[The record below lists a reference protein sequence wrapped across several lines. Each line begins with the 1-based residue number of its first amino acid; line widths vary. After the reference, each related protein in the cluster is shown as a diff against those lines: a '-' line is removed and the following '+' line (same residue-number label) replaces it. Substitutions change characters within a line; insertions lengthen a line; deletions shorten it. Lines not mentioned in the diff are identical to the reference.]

1 VVGRAANARLG
12 DRALEHFGFEVIFTW
27 PRIRPRA
34 HNLFFPIQSRMVLV
48 RFISIIHFLLIMF
61 LVLAPF
67 IADEKWLDIHFMI
80 IPFILAHWAT
90 NQSVCALTEM
100 EKLLTGKTQDEET
113 FIGKIVSPVYKFK
126 TKGEEMLFTWLGL
139 ISLWLITLFKLQKTG
154 FSGLK
159 ADFGRV
165 LDLLTRLRTPPR

>member
-1 VVGRAANARLG
+1 
-12 DRALEHFGFEVIFTW
+12 
-27 PRIRPRA
+27 
-34 HNLFFPIQSRMVLV
+34 
-48 RFISIIHFLLIMF
+48 
-61 LVLAPF
+61 
-67 IADEKWLDIHFMI
+67 
-80 IPFILAHWAT
+80 
-90 NQSVCALTEM
+90 M

-139 ISLWLITLFKLQKTG
+139 ISLWLITLFKLQRTG
-154 FSGLK
+154 FAGLK